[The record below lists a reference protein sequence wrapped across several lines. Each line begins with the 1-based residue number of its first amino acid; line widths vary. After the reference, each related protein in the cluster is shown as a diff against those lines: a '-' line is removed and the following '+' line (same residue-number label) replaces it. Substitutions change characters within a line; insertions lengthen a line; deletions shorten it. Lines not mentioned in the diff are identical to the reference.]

1 MIRIITDS
9 LCDLTMSHARELD
22 IDILPLLVRFGEEEY
37 RCGIELTNEQFY
49 EKLETSTVSPT
60 TAAVNPYEFE
70 EIFERYLNDGDDVV
84 AILFSRHM
92 SATYQSAVIAA
103 ENVNSDRLHLIDC
116 ENGAMGQT
124 LLIETAVSMR
134 DQGLDAE
141 EITNKITALL
151 PRTMTY
157 IVIDTMEYLKRGGR
171 ISKSAAFLGGLMKLH
186 PVLQV
191 VADGAKPVDK
201 VKGKKSCNAW
211 LINKLKEQEPDTDYK
226 LVIGHSNAPDRAE
239 LLIEQLREAGINNEI
254 FVTCIGPVVG
264 THIGPNCLGIGYI
277 EKASS

>member
-9 LCDLTMSHARELD
+9 LCDLTMARARELN

-49 EKLETSTVSPT
+49 EKLATSPVSPT

-70 EIFERYLNDGDDVV
+70 EIFERYLNAGDDVV

-103 ENVNSDRLHLIDC
+103 ENIDSERLHLIDC

-124 LLIETAVSMR
+124 LLIETAAAMR
-134 DQGLDAE
+134 DEDMTAD
-141 EITNKITALL
+141 EIQERITALL

-171 ISKSAAFLGGLMKLH
+171 ISKSAALLGGLMKLH

-211 LINKLKEQEPDTDYK
+211 LINKLKEEAPDTAYK
-226 LVIGHSNAPDRAE
+226 LVIGHSNAPERADAFRDQ
-239 LLIEQLREAGINNEI
+239 IREAGITNEVFI
-254 FVTCIGPVVG
+254 TCIGPVVR

-277 EKASS
+277 KAP

>member
-9 LCDLTMSHARELD
+9 LCDLTMARARELN

-49 EKLETSTVSPT
+49 EKLATSLVSPT

-70 EIFERYLNDGDDVV
+70 EIFERYLNAGDDVV

-103 ENVNSDRLHLIDC
+103 ENIHSERLHLIDC

-124 LLIETAVSMR
+124 LLIETAAAMR
-134 DQGLDAE
+134 DEDMTAV
-141 EITNKITALL
+141 EIQERITALL

-171 ISKSAAFLGGLMKLH
+171 ISKSAALLGGLMKLH

-211 LINKLKEQEPDTDYK
+211 LINKLKEEAPDTAYK
-226 LVIGHSNAPDRAE
+226 LVIGHSNAPERADAFRDQ
-239 LLIEQLREAGINNEI
+239 IREAGITNE
-254 FVTCIGPVVG
+254 VP
-264 THIGPNCLGIGYI
+264 
-277 EKASS
+277 ASVQ

>member
-9 LCDLTMSHARELD
+9 LCDLTMARARELN

-49 EKLETSTVSPT
+49 EKLATSPVSPT

-70 EIFERYLNDGDDVV
+70 EIFERYLNAGDDVV

-103 ENVNSDRLHLIDC
+103 ENIHSERLHLIDC

-124 LLIETAVSMR
+124 LLIETAAAMR
-134 DQGLDAE
+134 DEDMTAV
-141 EITNKITALL
+141 EIQERITALL

-171 ISKSAAFLGGLMKLH
+171 ISKSAALLGGLMKLH

-211 LINKLKEQEPDTDYK
+211 LINKLKEEAPDTAYK
-226 LVIGHSNAPDRAE
+226 LVIGHSNAPERADAFRDQ
-239 LLIEQLREAGINNEI
+239 IREAGITNEVFI
-254 FVTCIGPVVG
+254 TCIGPVVG

-277 EKASS
+277 KAP

>member
-9 LCDLTMSHARELD
+9 LCDLTMARARELN

-49 EKLETSTVSPT
+49 EKLATSLVSPT

-70 EIFERYLNDGDDVV
+70 EIFERYLNAGDDVV
-84 AILFSRHM
+84 AILFSIHM

-103 ENVNSDRLHLIDC
+103 ENIHSERLHLIDC

-124 LLIETAVSMR
+124 LLIETAAAMR
-134 DQGLDAE
+134 DEDMTAV
-141 EITNKITALL
+141 EIQERITALL

-171 ISKSAAFLGGLMKLH
+171 ISKSAALLGGLMKLH

-211 LINKLKEQEPDTDYK
+211 LINKLKEEAPDTAYK
-226 LVIGHSNAPDRAE
+226 LVIGHSNAPERADAFRDQ
-239 LLIEQLREAGINNEI
+239 IREAGITNEVFI
-254 FVTCIGPVVG
+254 TCIGPVVG

-277 EKASS
+277 KAP

>member
-9 LCDLTMSHARELD
+9 LCDLTMEHAKKLN
-22 IDILPLLVRFGEEEY
+22 IDILPLTVRFGEQDY
-37 RCGIELTNEQFY
+37 KCGIELSNEEFY
-49 EKLETSTVSPT
+49 EKLETSSDNPS

-70 EIFERYLNDGDDVV
+70 EKFKSYIDNGDDVV
-84 AILFSRHM
+84 AILFSKHM
-92 SATYQSAVIAA
+92 SATYQSASIAA
-103 ENVNSDRLHLIDC
+103 GNVDSDRLHLIDC
-116 ENGAMGQT
+116 ENGAMGQA
-124 LLIETAVSMR
+124 LLIETAVAMR
-134 DQGLDAE
+134 DKGLSAD
-141 EITNKITALL
+141 EITEKITELL
-151 PRTMTY
+151 PKTKTY

-171 ISKSAAFLGGLMKLH
+171 ISKSAALIGGLMKLH

-191 VADGAKPVDK
+191 IADGAKPVDK

-239 LLIEQLREAGINNEI
+239 ILIEQLREAGINNEI

-277 EKASS
+277 EKAP

>member
-9 LCDLTMSHARELD
+9 LCDLTMARARELN

-49 EKLETSTVSPT
+49 EKLATSPVSPT

-70 EIFERYLNDGDDVV
+70 EIFERYLIAGDDVV
-84 AILFSRHM
+84 AIIFSRHM

-103 ENVNSDRLHLIDC
+103 ENIDSERLHLIDC

-124 LLIETAVSMR
+124 LLIETAAAMR
-134 DQGLDAE
+134 DEDMTAD
-141 EITNKITALL
+141 EIQERITALL

-171 ISKSAAFLGGLMKLH
+171 ISKSAALLGGLMKLH

-201 VKGKKSCNAW
+201 VKGQKSCNAW
-211 LINKLKEQEPDTDYK
+211 LINKLKEEAPDTAYK
-226 LVIGHSNAPDRAE
+226 LVIGHSNAPERADAFRDQ
-239 LLIEQLREAGINNEI
+239 IREAGITNEVFI
-254 FVTCIGPVVG
+254 TCIGPVVG

-277 EKASS
+277 KAP

>member
-9 LCDLTMSHARELD
+9 LCDLTMEHAKELN

-37 RCGIELTNEQFY
+37 KCGIELTNEQFY
-49 EKLETSTVSPT
+49 EKLETSPVSPT
-60 TAAVNPYEFE
+60 SAAVNPYEFE
-70 EIFERYLNDGDDVV
+70 EIFERYLNAGDDVV
-84 AILFSRHM
+84 SILFSRHM
-92 SATYQSAVIAA
+92 SATYQSAVIAS
-103 ENVNSDRLHLIDC
+103 ENIDSEKFHLIDC
-116 ENGAMGQT
+116 ENGAMGQA

-134 DQGLDAE
+134 DEGLTAN
-141 EITNKITALL
+141 EIADKIRALL

-171 ISKSAAFLGGLMKLH
+171 ISKSAALLGSLMKLH
-186 PVLQV
+186 PVVQV

-211 LINKLKEQEPDTDYK
+211 LINKLKEEAPDTHYK
-226 LVIGHSNAPDRAE
+226 LVIGHSNAPERAE
-239 LLIEQLREAGINNEI
+239 AFKEQLKEAGITNEI
-254 FVTCIGPVVG
+254 FITCIGPVVG

-277 EKASS
+277 KVL

>member
-9 LCDLTMSHARELD
+9 LCDLTMARARELN

-49 EKLETSTVSPT
+49 EKLATSPVSPT

-70 EIFERYLNDGDDVV
+70 EIFERYLNAGDDVV

-103 ENVNSDRLHLIDC
+103 ENIDSERLHLIDC
-116 ENGAMGQT
+116 KNGAMGQT
-124 LLIETAVSMR
+124 LLIETAAAMR
-134 DQGLDAE
+134 DEDMTAV
-141 EITNKITALL
+141 EIQERITALL

-171 ISKSAAFLGGLMKLH
+171 ISKSAALLGGLMKLH

-211 LINKLKEQEPDTDYK
+211 LINKLKEEAPDTAYK
-226 LVIGHSNAPDRAE
+226 LVIGHSNAPERADAFRDQ
-239 LLIEQLREAGINNEI
+239 IREAGITNEVFI
-254 FVTCIGPVVG
+254 TCIGPVVG

-277 EKASS
+277 KAP